1 MAFLL
6 SFDTCYGYSS
16 APDPPSRCSRSTRFS
31 SPDCNVP
38 MDDIRSVANTTSFSE
53 GGRVNIR
60 RRESARRM
68 VGEGFQ

>member
-53 GGRVNIR
+53 GAGLISGG
-60 RRESARRM
+60 ESQLDAW
-68 VGEGFQ
+68 